1 MIVRRT
7 WSIGR
12 ILAAILVVMAL
23 VSCVL
28 LIAGY
33 GVWTRA
39 KAQDGGTEVVNVT
52 ETPAPPVETEAP
64 ASTEAPPAPDATEAP
79 EVTEPAEASALAP
92 GFDFKS
98 LDGSQNV
105 RNDHSFPT
113 NLALRVTVLDGGDT
127 GVGAAYFTH
136 AQKHLTISRMICDDI
151 CTKVV
156 FYPAGGD
163 PVVLLDRETKTDL
176 FEMIWIGGPDGVELS
191 ADEGLVL
198 QSRGVELSGEQLMQ
212 NRYGVFLGDVPADSY
227 LLVHYQDDET
237 LQVNKGP
244 TVSLTKDTDPLTVD
258 LAGNRLES
266 WTFTPEGY
274 GE

>member
-105 RNDHSFPT
+105 RNDHSFHQPG
-113 NLALRVTVLDGGDT
+113 ASRHGSRWRGYWCGSCVLYARSKT
-127 GVGAAYFTH
+127 
-136 AQKHLTISRMICDDI
+136 
-151 CTKVV
+151 
-156 FYPAGGD
+156 
-163 PVVLLDRETKTDL
+163 LD
-176 FEMIWIGGPDGVELS
+176 
-191 ADEGLVL
+191 
-198 QSRGVELSGEQLMQ
+198 
-212 NRYGVFLGDVPADSY
+212 
-227 LLVHYQDDET
+227 
-237 LQVNKGP
+237 
-244 TVSLTKDTDPLTVD
+244 D
-258 LAGNRLES
+258 LAHDL
-266 WTFTPEGY
+266 
-274 GE
+274 